1 MPREGERVDARFFH
15 VHADMPASLR
25 AVADDVR
32 LFAREPSD
40 RFRVDRH
47 ARHVGS
53 ERENEKI
60 RVLSALCQR
69 VSKLSPSA
77 GRTISS
83 SIFPSF
89 CSLCRGREHGIVFR
103 RRGHD
108 AGARGNA
115 AEQDDIERL
124 RAVFREDDAIGAIT
138 AEKPAQKFSAR
149 EHVERGVYRQAVT
162 AAAGVDRAVLNAG
175 ICRENRRRAAFFA
188 PSQAL
193 VK

>member
-69 VSKLSPSA
+69 VFETLA
-77 GRTISS
+77 LGGAHDFQFY
-83 SIFPSF
+83 FP
-89 CSLCRGREHGIVFR
+89 
-103 RRGHD
+103 
-108 AGARGNA
+108 
-115 AEQDDIERL
+115 
-124 RAVFREDDAIGAIT
+124 
-138 AEKPAQKFSAR
+138 
-149 EHVERGVYRQAVT
+149 
-162 AAAGVDRAVLNAG
+162 
-175 ICRENRRRAAFFA
+175 FFL
-188 PSQAL
+188 QFM
-193 VK
+193 